1 MKQFKLMVEEACALL
16 EVTPQALSDED
27 YQVNLE
33 QLVFRI
39 SCHPS
44 DGTFGLKAA
53 LAKPTSDLPSS
64 VYNLMLNANA
74 TGVQLQGCKVGIDA
88 ASNQIVLVKLLPSV
102 IQEGEQ
108 LAQKI
113 LSFTQVALFWQM
125 TLTIAKDDMTDEV
138 MPFHSSLLSV

>member
-16 EVTPQALSDED
+16 EVTPYALTDED

-39 SCHPS
+39 SFHPS

-53 LAKPTSDLPSS
+53 LAKSKGDLPSS

-74 TGVQLQGCKVGIDA
+74 TGVQLQGCKVGIDSA
-88 ASNQIVLVKLLPSV
+88 TNQIVLAKLLPSV

-108 LAQKI
+108 LVQKI
-113 LSFTQVALFWQM
+113 LSFTQIALFWQM
-125 TLTIAKDDMTDEV
+125 TLATAKDEANDDV
-138 MPFHSSLLSV
+138 VPLHSSMLSV